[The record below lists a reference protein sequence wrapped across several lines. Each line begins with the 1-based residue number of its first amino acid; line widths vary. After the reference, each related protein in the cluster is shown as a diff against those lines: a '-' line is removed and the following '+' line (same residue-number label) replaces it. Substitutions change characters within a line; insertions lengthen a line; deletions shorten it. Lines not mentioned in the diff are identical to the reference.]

1 MSKGVLLML
10 GSYFFVLRVVHV
22 TATKPVSHMQ
32 GKATVISTRQLQI
45 KFIIVKCSTYQ
56 VPNEVMLVTLSH
68 RVKNIS
74 CIILYS
80 S

>member
-10 GSYFFVLRVVHV
+10 GSYFVLRVVHV